1 MKKSQLKQLIKEEFP
16 SINLTDP
23 VAPEESEESNYIE
36 DDPEALEM
44 LDDYEQK
51 YKDITAQADQI
62 VQEWSQLQEIKAVR
76 GGEQNY
82 LRYKKVKTEELA
94 RGMKQA
100 VIGLVKYFTTL
111 KEGSYMYRLIKKYP
125 TLTKQQIL
133 DTYLDSIGY
142 ELTYYMDGQEAIDNI
157 YALTVEEL
165 DKLIGDQ

>member
-76 GGEQNY
+76 GGAQNY

-94 RGMKQA
+94 REMKQA
-100 VIGLVKYFTTL
+100 VINLVEDFTTL
-111 KEGSYMYRLIKKYP
+111 KEGSYMYRLVKKYP
-125 TLTKQQIL
+125 TLTKQEIL
-133 DTYLDSIGY
+133 DTCLDSIGY
-142 ELTYYMDGQEAIDNI
+142 DLTHYMDDQEAVDNI
-157 YALTVEEL
+157 VTLIVKEL
-165 DKLIGDQ
+165 DELIRGQ